1 MTLVTDFDSLTFHL
15 QMLPFGGQGANM
27 AIEDG
32 GALGF
37 LFEGITDAGQ
47 VEKRLSLFEQVR
59 KNRASRVQILSSV
72 RIHRE
77 KEVEAKVRQY
87 ADSPDSRK
95 SAYQNRLHFLF
106 YPY

>member
-1 MTLVTDFDSLTFHL
+1 
-15 QMLPFGGQGANM
+15 MLPFGGQGANM

-37 LFEGITDAGQ
+37 LFADIANADQ
-47 VEKRLSLFEQVR
+47 VETRLSLYEKVR

-77 KEVEAKVRQY
+77 QEVEAKVRQY
-87 ADSPDSRK
+87 ADSSDIRK
-95 SAYQNRLHFLF
+95 FSSLPPRTITI
-106 YPY
+106 